1 MNLKKYEFKKIIL
14 SPIFIGLTLIF
25 LVYNTMMILNK
36 SYMKKDLKVL
46 NEIVSNVGYA
56 ITDEMMVNF
65 QKYYKNELNS
75 AKELLNKKDYD
86 LYDTMGKFF
95 DENYL
100 YEGDESKFNK
110 DEIEFL
116 NKILSIE
123 VYYFLSSDLEQD
135 YKRID
140 INKIAEKE
148 LTTSSYNEKIN
159 NIIRKNYNEF
169 AIRFKELKENSE
181 HKNLFFYGKTYK
193 MHSLLFKDIFTA
205 IIYEIMIL
213 IVLVTAFILNYEFE
227 NRTASVIYSTKRG
240 RNLIK
245 DKLMV
250 VLGTTVLI
258 TTIIIGIAL
267 LIYFNVFDYSEL
279 WKIPISNYFGQEYN
293 THYMSWWNMSILKY
307 LVAVIFVVYILE
319 IIFSG
324 ITFILASFI
333 KNTYIVF
340 GTFLLIVGSGILLPV
355 FIPAK
360 FNIVI
365 ASVYTP
371 FTLILNPSWWFMMK
385 GMLQTNK
392 YYEIITLL
400 TWSIGILIIG
410 MLCIKKFKRESI
422 K

>member
-123 VYYFLSSDLEQD
+123 LYYFLSSDLEQD

-148 LTTSSYNEKIN
+148 LTTNSYNEKIN

-181 HKNLFFYGKTYK
+181 HKNLFFHGKTYK

-258 TTIIIGIAL
+258 TTIIIGITL

-293 THYMSWWNMSILKY
+293 TPYMSWWNMSMLKY

-360 FNIVI
+360 LNIVI

-385 GMLQTNK
+385 GMLQINK

-400 TWSIGILIIG
+400 TWSIEILIIG